1 MLSLLMRIVVDGAA
15 ILHSAPVVDPATVGP
30 SPVVS
35 RAMPAC
41 GSERR
46 RAGAATDR
54 PGPLSRD
61 EGEARRYLLF
71 DLRDRNNCPTPI
83 SYDVPGQGRALGRNL
98 LSSDPARPQTPMPRA
113 PSGR

>member
-46 RAGAATDR
+46 RACAATDR

-61 EGEARRYLLF
+61 EGEARR
-71 DLRDRNNCPTPI
+71 NCPTPI

-98 LSSDPARPQTPMPRA
+98 LSPDPARPQTPMPRA
-113 PSGR
+113 PSRR